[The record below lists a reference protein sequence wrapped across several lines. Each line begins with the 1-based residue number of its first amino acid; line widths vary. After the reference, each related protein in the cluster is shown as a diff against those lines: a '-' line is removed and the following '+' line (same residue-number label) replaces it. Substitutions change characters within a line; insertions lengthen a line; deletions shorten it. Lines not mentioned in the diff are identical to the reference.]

1 MDLVTAKLIVYPA
14 LRKGEELGGHEIAHD
29 AMHHIHPRCLGGRS
43 PHLMLPCN
51 PQMSGTGSGPSAAT
65 ISKWPRRKQ
74 QHWLNKE
81 NMRKQRAAAVRVAD
95 GADPAAGARNPGL
108 CTFTF

>member
-51 PQMSGTGSGPSAAT
+51 PQMSGTSSGPSAAT
-65 ISKWPRRKQ
+65 MEKWS
-74 QHWLNKE
+74 
-81 NMRKQRAAAVRVAD
+81 RKQRQGWQKKEKKRTQRESTARAAD
-95 GADPAAGARNPGL
+95 GADPASGARNPGL